1 MIIAVTLERKTT
13 DEVAR
18 SELRIRMEIWLET
31 EVYGTFL
38 VT

>member
-18 SELRIRMEIWLET
+18 SELRLRMEIWLET
-31 EVYGTFL
+31 GNLRYVR